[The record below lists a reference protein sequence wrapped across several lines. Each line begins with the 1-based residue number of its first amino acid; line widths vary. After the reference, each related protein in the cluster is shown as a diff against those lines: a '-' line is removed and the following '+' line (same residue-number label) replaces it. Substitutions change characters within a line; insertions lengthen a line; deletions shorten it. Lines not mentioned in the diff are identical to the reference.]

1 MSNVVPLGISHED
14 DCTCR
19 RCLNEA
25 CRDAKNQVDETTARY
40 RSVRT
45 SNAKAPAISAAR
57 QRWTEARSILVLAEH
72 DLRAAEDEEFIEE
85 RENRRTDALRWNPKE
100 AL

>member
-1 MSNVVPLGISHED
+1 MTNVIPLGITHEPG
-14 DCTCR
+14 CNCR

-25 CRDAKNQVDETTARY
+25 CRTADAGVIEAARRY
-40 RSVRT
+40 KSIRT
-45 SNAKAPAISAAR
+45 SNASGTSIGRAR
-57 QRWTEARSILVLAEH
+57 QQWAEARQVLVLAEYA
-72 DLRAAEDEEFIEE
+72 LRQAEDEAFIEE